1 MTNNMQELISSIF
14 EKQAEKNLSVSKVFG
29 EVYKAMKENAELAG
43 GVYQYFFKDA
53 ESKKDLFARF
63 LYAMPHVVY
72 AGTDKIV
79 CVDFVEADPIKE
91 YTQAFVEARCD
102 VEDEVHTYA
111 AAVNM
116 AQAEREVNRTE
127 KVVLESGWEMEVPS
141 KDAEGKSIKVKKLV
155 NLVPREKTQ
164 WGYTSVVK
172 RALLKA
178 IIAWEIENGLA

>member
-1 MTNNMQELISSIF
+1 MQELISSIF

-29 EVYKAMKENAELAG
+29 EVYKAMKENAELTG
-43 GVYQYFFKDA
+43 GIYSYFFKDA

-79 CVDFVEADPIKE
+79 CVDFVEADPTKK

-111 AAVNM
+111 TAVTM
-116 AQAEREVNRTE
+116 AQAEREVNVMETIIYA
-127 KVVLESGWEMEVPS
+127 SGFTKEVPS
-141 KDAEGKSIKVKKLV
+141 YDAEGKLIKETRKV
-155 NLVPREKTQ
+155 NVVPREKTQ